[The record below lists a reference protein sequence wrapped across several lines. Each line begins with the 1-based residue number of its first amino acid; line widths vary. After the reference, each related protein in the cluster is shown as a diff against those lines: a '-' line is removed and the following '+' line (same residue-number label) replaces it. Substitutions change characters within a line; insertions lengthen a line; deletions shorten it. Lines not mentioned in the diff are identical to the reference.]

1 MRSDS
6 TSATTPRR
14 TGSRSSRC
22 RRRTETSGKLVISIS
37 PVAASPGSR
46 LRPEA
51 TCSGLGLRTA
61 TAHVDT
67 PRIITPSRTAWP
79 PMGASRCATSAA
91 SARSPTGLVR
101 SGAGLA
107 LGCAPLEA
115 LDAAT
120 RIDDPLLAGVERMAV
135 RADLDVDLGLGR
147 ARRELVAT
155 RTAHVGHD
163 VLGMDAGLHGPSSLA
178 VSCEPQSRLDGQTGP
193 TTDPASEDS
202 STALPSSI
210 VSCTG
215 RPGAQA
221 GPDSSTVVA
230 APGASPPTVV
240 LDAGAAPTVR
250 ATANGPAALRPV
262 LRTATRYVAAPSAA
276 GTICTRPPTRSGRWS
291 GCLQLRVVRRI
302 SATVPSEAYHR
313 KRTTARYSPGAVSP
327 WTSFA

>member
-1 MRSDS
+1 MPSALKPILSDS
-6 TSATTPRR
+6 PSATTPRTSGR
-14 TGSRSSRC
+14 RRRRC
-22 RRRTETSGKLVISIS
+22 RLIHDTSGSETNSIS
-37 PVAASPGSR
+37 PSAGSVGSR
-46 LRPEA
+46 WPSPSCS
-51 TCSGLGLRTA
+51 CSGVGLRTA

-101 SGAGLA
+101 SSAGLA

-215 RPGAQA
+215 
-221 GPDSSTVVA
+221 
-230 APGASPPTVV
+230 
-240 LDAGAAPTVR
+240 
-250 ATANGPAALRPV
+250 
-262 LRTATRYVAAPSAA
+262 
-276 GTICTRPPTRSGRWS
+276 
-291 GCLQLRVVRRI
+291 
-302 SATVPSEAYHR
+302 
-313 KRTTARYSPGAVSP
+313 
-327 WTSFA
+327 